1 MNIDAILPLLL
12 NKNENA
18 DLMKIFAA
26 YKSGDKSKVIET
38 LVPNNEQ
45 NEQLLSILKTINKKP
60 STNGL
65 NVIESFASNEIL
77 GILLKYYS
85 E

>member
-18 DLMKIFAA
+18 DIMKIFAA
-26 YKSGDKSKVIET
+26 YKSGDKSEVIET
-38 LVPNNEQ
+38 LVPKNEQ

>member
-26 YKSGDKSKVIET
+26 YKSGDKNKVIET
-38 LVPNNEQ
+38 LMPKDKQ
-45 NEQLLSILKTINKKP
+45 NEQLLNVLKSINKKP